1 MRAMVTVLAAAAPL
15 PPPLPPP
22 LLHPLPSSPLAH
34 VAGKPVVYLH
44 FHKAAGTTACEAF
57 KKGVLRT
64 FIDGE
69 RDHNC
74 NCNPQEFL
82 DALRAGDGPKVA
94 SFMREAGVDVCFV
107 ERLQYWPA
115 PSSLMQLQRSVRLA
129 TTLREPWQRL
139 VSNYERDSSSCLH
152 RAQDQVP
159 NASLKS
165 FSCRYCAPEELL
177 REHAYEILPLREYA
191 EMRGCY
197 PNIGYG
203 LQLPDLYVR
212 ALNGASK
219 ATTADVAAMDDASLE
234 RAKEVL
240 AAFDEVLVLERPDFS
255 ARLAALTRTPQ
266 GPVPHKS
273 NNKYSDARTATSTAD
288 VAQHLPANIAAAR
301 ADHAHESDWLNKI
314 SRLDAELYSWAFGR
328 AAPPLP
334 SPPPPPKPNKRVP
347 HAAAT
352 FVQGTGAAASSGWQP
367 TGTTGTAKLQS
378 SWSHKHPL
386 TKEPKFACDIKNSNY
401 TAMLKTLDAAHP
413 DLFDVLQLP
422 EHSSFLFSGTSFMRE
437 IHDNF
442 RAANAH
448 RQQRIEQCLVDTS
461 AAATNGSLLF
471 HCEEGF
477 TPSPHVRAIYR
488 VFYSGNTSSMM
499 VDNHFLQM
507 TEFEPLLRRFLAHFH
522 FDAAFFMPPHAD
534 AWFRRSSSAWG
545 SPAPPVVAVDMDA
558 ILNGTASRPEWW
570 VDLEAAGSTAQLVSD
585 SNRSAQLVELYK
597 STTPSVAMVIPW
609 GADSGDQA
617 LKKRQGVLSRYTA
630 LGASVIDGGQL
641 KYGRMCSPPDCAHN
655 RGHQCNPGVPSWTAY
670 EIGRRMRYWP

>member
-1 MRAMVTVLAAAAPL
+1 M
-15 PPPLPPP
+15 
-22 LLHPLPSSPLAH
+22 
-34 VAGKPVVYLH
+34 
-44 FHKAAGTTACEAF
+44 
-57 KKGVLRT
+57 
-64 FIDGE
+64 
-69 RDHNC
+69 
-74 NCNPQEFL
+74 
-82 DALRAGDGPKVA
+82 
-94 SFMREAGVDVCFV
+94 
-107 ERLQYWPA
+107 
-115 PSSLMQLQRSVRLA
+115 
-129 TTLREPWQRL
+129 
-139 VSNYERDSSSCLH
+139 
-152 RAQDQVP
+152 
-159 NASLKS
+159 
-165 FSCRYCAPEELL
+165 
-177 REHAYEILPLREYA
+177 
-191 EMRGCY
+191 
-197 PNIGYG
+197 
-203 LQLPDLYVR
+203 
-212 ALNGASK
+212 
-219 ATTADVAAMDDASLE
+219 
-234 RAKEVL
+234 
-240 AAFDEVLVLERPDFS
+240 
-255 ARLAALTRTPQ
+255 
-266 GPVPHKS
+266 
-273 NNKYSDARTATSTAD
+273 
-288 VAQHLPANIAAAR
+288 
-301 ADHAHESDWLNKI
+301 
-314 SRLDAELYSWAFGR
+314 
-328 AAPPLP
+328 
-334 SPPPPPKPNKRVP
+334 
-347 HAAAT
+347 
-352 FVQGTGAAASSGWQP
+352 
-367 TGTTGTAKLQS
+367 
-378 SWSHKHPL
+378 
-386 TKEPKFACDIKNSNY
+386 CDIKNSNY

-534 AWFRRSSSAWG
+534 AWLARTSSAWG

-641 KYGRMCSPPDCAHN
+641 KYDRMCSPPDCAHK